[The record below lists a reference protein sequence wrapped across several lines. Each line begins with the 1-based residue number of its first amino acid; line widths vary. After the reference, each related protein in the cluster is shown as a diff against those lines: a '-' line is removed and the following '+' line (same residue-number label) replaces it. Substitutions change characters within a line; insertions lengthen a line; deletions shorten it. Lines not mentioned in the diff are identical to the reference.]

1 MNVAGIDSHPGVFSN
16 GPEAFREAMKRVKAL
31 VFDWDGV
38 FNKGEKTQAGH
49 SGFSEP
55 DSMGVN
61 LLRFAFW
68 LKDQERLPVAAII
81 SGARNE
87 MAELYAHRE
96 HFHRVVTGIKQKD
109 LALKALCVTY
119 NLQPEEI
126 AFFYDDII
134 DLGAARLAGLR
145 VFFAHPSATATRRW
159 VEENGLFDYIPG
171 LKAGEGALRET
182 CEMMLSE
189 MGLFDQVV
197 RDRIAF
203 SGAYERYLWQRDS
216 VKTEI

>member
-1 MNVAGIDSHPGVFSN
+1 MIVTGMQSYSGVFSKD
-16 GPEAFREAMKRVKAL
+16 PETFRAALGRVKAL

-68 LKDQERLPVAAII
+68 LRDHERLPVAAII

-87 MAELYAHRE
+87 MAESYALRE
-96 HFHRVVTGIKQKD
+96 HFHSVVTGIKQKD
-109 LALKALCVTY
+109 LALKALCGTY
-119 NLQPEEI
+119 NLRPDEI
-126 AFFYDDII
+126 AFFFDDII
-134 DLGAARLAGLR
+134 DLGAAGLAGLR
-145 VFFAHPSATATRRW
+145 VFFAHHSATATRRW
-159 VEENGLFDYIPG
+159 VEEHGLFDYIPG

-197 RDRIAF
+197 RSRIAF
-203 SGAYERYLWQRDS
+203 SGSYERYLLQRDS
-216 VKTEI
+216 VKTEV

>member
-1 MNVAGIDSHPGVFSN
+1 MSVTGLGGYPGVFAKD
-16 GPEAFREAMKRVKAL
+16 PEAFRNSLRKVKAL

-68 LKDQERLPVAAII
+68 LRDGETLPVAAII

-87 MAELYAHRE
+87 MAELYARRE
-96 HFHRVVTGIKQKD
+96 HFHSVVTGIKQKD
-109 LALKALCVTY
+109 LALKALCTTY
-119 NLQPEEI
+119 HIEPEEI
-126 AFFYDDII
+126 AFFFDDII
-134 DLGAARLAGLR
+134 DLGAAKLAGVR
-145 VFFAHPSATATRRW
+145 IFFAHPSAMATRKW
-159 VEENGLFDYIPG
+159 VVANGLFDYMPG
-171 LKAGEGALRET
+171 HQAGEGALRET
-182 CEMMLSE
+182 CEMMLTE

-197 RDRIAF
+197 QYRMAF
-203 SGAYERYLWQRDS
+203 SGAYERYLQLRDS
-216 VKTEI
+216 VATVM